1 MRHSGASVT
10 AIHPTEPR
18 GGVPGGAPCAG
29 VSSPL
34 VRSPLPR
41 PGSLT
46 SPSRGRVVLLAAGL
60 ALAAALGGCASDG
73 RYLRPPRADQNGS
86 VSTIAA
92 TTAPSNPIIDN
103 GADGLVPASVSTL
116 PGEPLGSSDVGA
128 VGELGFAV
136 LSGPVGE
143 GASLPATYTCDGAD
157 LSPALSWTPAPDGT
171 AEIAV
176 TLTDVDA
183 PGYVH
188 WAMAG
193 LSPTAT
199 ALGEGQVPVDAIVGL
214 SSAGTVGYTG
224 PCPPQG
230 DRPHH
235 YVFTVHFLMRATELA
250 TGASGDDL
258 LAAIED
264 ATFDSASYTVQYGRA

>member
-1 MRHSGASVT
+1 M
-10 AIHPTEPR
+10 
-18 GGVPGGAPCAG
+18 
-29 VSSPL
+29 
-34 VRSPLPR
+34 
-41 PGSLT
+41 
-46 SPSRGRVVLLAAGL
+46 LAAGL
-60 ALAAALGGCASDG
+60 IVVAALGGCASDG
-73 RYLRPPRADQNGS
+73 RDLRPPTADQNGS
-86 VSTIAA
+86 VSTIAV
-92 TTAPSNPIIDN
+92 TTAPSTPVFD
-103 GADGLVPASVSTL
+103 DGGLDIVTASTL
-116 PGEPLGSSDVGA
+116 PGEPIGSSDVGA

-143 GASLPATYTCDGAD
+143 GATLPALYTCDDVNLA
-157 LSPALSWTPAPDGT
+157 PALSWTAAPDGT

-193 LSPTAT
+193 MSPTKTSLAE
-199 ALGEGQVPVDAIVGL
+199 GEVPIDAIVGL
-214 SSAGTVGYTG
+214 NSAGTVGYTG

-230 DRPHH
+230 DDPHT

-250 TGASGDDL
+250 TGAAGADL

-264 ATFDSASYTVQYGRA
+264 ATFDSASYTVSYGRA

>member
-1 MRHSGASVT
+1 M
-10 AIHPTEPR
+10 
-18 GGVPGGAPCAG
+18 
-29 VSSPL
+29 L
-34 VRSPLPR
+34 
-41 PGSLT
+41 
-46 SPSRGRVVLLAAGL
+46 
-60 ALAAALGGCASDG
+60 AALGGCASDG
-73 RYLRPPRADQNGS
+73 RELRPPKADQNGS
-86 VSTIAA
+86 VSTIAV
-92 TTAPSNPIIDN
+92 TTAPSNPVID
-103 GADGLVPASVSTL
+103 DGGFDLATL
-116 PGEPLGSSDVGA
+116 PAEPLGSSDVGA

-136 LSGPVGE
+136 LSGPVGD
-143 GASLPATYTCDGAD
+143 GAALPTAFTCDGANR
-157 LSPALSWTPAPDGT
+157 SPALSWTPAPDGT

-199 ALGEGQVPVDAIVGL
+199 FLGEGQVPIDAIVGL
-214 SSAGTVGYTG
+214 NSAGTIGYTG

-230 DRPHH
+230 ADPHT

-250 TGASGDDL
+250 TGAAGEDL

-264 ATFDSASYTVQYGRA
+264 ATFDSASYTVSYGRA